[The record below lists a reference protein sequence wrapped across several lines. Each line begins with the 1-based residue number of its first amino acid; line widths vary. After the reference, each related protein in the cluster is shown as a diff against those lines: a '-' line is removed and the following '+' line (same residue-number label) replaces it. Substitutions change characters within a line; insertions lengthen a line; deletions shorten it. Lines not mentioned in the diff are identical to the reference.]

1 MAKSKQADPQRK
13 PFDPDSRAPDLPPVI
28 RHAEGVRDA
37 LFDELD
43 LLRANK
49 VTTKHGRTM
58 AFLAKQII
66 ECARLEISQQQALKN
81 VEPLRLGTGR

>member
-1 MAKSKQADPQRK
+1 MSKPSKQPQRA

-49 VTTKHGRTM
+49 VTTRHGRTV
-58 AFLAKQII
+58 ALLAKQII
-66 ECARLEISQQQALKN
+66 DSARLEIAEQNKLKN
-81 VEPLRLGTGR
+81 AEPLRLGTGS